1 MKLTEVT
8 KAKIVLLLFI
18 LILLLLSLSGFS
30 QTSAVK
36 PRAISVGDTVLFCME
51 KQLTIAL
58 IDSYWDA
65 KHGRVIQIELQS
77 QVDDLEKEVTLLESI
92 SADKDTIAAKKDDI
106 IAGADEVAKLDKK
119 TIRKMRRKAVLA
131 WLESKGSNIVFG
143 ATGLAAG
150 IGIGYIIAK

>member
-1 MKLTEVT
+1 M
-8 KAKIVLLLFI
+8 
-18 LILLLLSLSGFS
+18 
-30 QTSAVK
+30 
-36 PRAISVGDTVLFCME
+36 D

-77 QVDDLEKEVTLLESI
+77 QVDDLEKEVAILESI
-92 SADKDTIAAKKDDI
+92 SADKDKVAAKKDDI

>member
-36 PRAISVGDTVLFCME
+36 PRAISVGDTVLFCMD

-119 TIRKMRRKAVLA
+119 TIRKMRRKAA
-131 WLESKGSNIVFG
+131 WEWIKSTGGMILFGSG
-143 ATGLAAG
+143 GLAAG